1 MERGSWCELVVLTI
15 NEKAHICGLS
25 CYQEPRLLCVSFYV
39 SSPSGRCFAETSNF
53 LFLLVLSLH
62 RPIMIGGL
70 AGVEPASEIP
80 TYYLNYNKNNDLLFK
95 TVGWYYSVFVHFTRF

>member
-62 RPIMIGGL
+62 RPIMIGL
-70 AGVEPASEIP
+70 AESEFVCYI
-80 TYYLNYNKNNDLLFK
+80 YVLIGYLFK
-95 TVGWYYSVFVHFTRF
+95 LFLFVYLSVYQ

>member
-1 MERGSWCELVVLTI
+1 WCELVVLTI

-62 RPIMIGGL
+62 RPIMSWR
-70 AGVEPASEIP
+70 E
-80 TYYLNYNKNNDLLFK
+80 LNPRPKFLH
-95 TVGWYYSVFVHFTRF
+95 TIFTTEKIMIYV

>member
-70 AGVEPASEIP
+70 AGGEPASEIP
-80 TYYLNYNKNNDLLFK
+80 TYHFYYSKNSSLHLK
-95 TVGWYYSVFVHFTRF
+95 TVRYVM

>member
-1 MERGSWCELVVLTI
+1 MERGGWCELVVLTI

-25 CYQEPRLLCVSFYV
+25 CYQEPRLFCVSCFV
-39 SSPSGRCFAETSNF
+39 SSPSGRCPAEAANF

-70 AGVEPASEIP
+70 AESEFVCYI
-80 TYYLNYNKNNDLLFK
+80 YVLIGYLFK
-95 TVGWYYSVFVHFTRF
+95 LFLFVYLSVYQ

>member
-1 MERGSWCELVVLTI
+1 VVLTI
-15 NEKAHICGLS
+15 NEKAHICELS

-62 RPIMIGGL
+62 RPIMIGWR
-70 AGVEPASEIP
+70 S
-80 TYYLNYNKNNDLLFK
+80 LNKCFIALIFND
-95 TVGWYYSVFVHFTRF
+95 FV

>member
-62 RPIMIGGL
+62 RPIMIGWR
-70 AGVEPASEIP
+70 E
-80 TYYLNYNKNNDLLFK
+80 LNPRPKFLHTIYIIVKIDIYFLNQ
-95 TVGWYYSVFVHFTRF
+95 